1 MPGRRGSFPPNC
13 FLKVAQ
19 FTVSAA
25 SYVPSQIRVC
35 EYEWMQT
42 RLLALIVA
50 ESVVLSRSVVAVEVI
65 TPTDRQTD
73 SRAFQFGRKFRFD
86 SILATGSIF
95 FDSIWQSDKFAAC
108 TLILK

>member
-50 ESVVLSRSVVAVEVI
+50 ESVVLSRSVAAVEVI
-65 TPTDRQTD
+65 TPTDRQTVEHSNSGESFD
-73 SRAFQFGRKFRFD
+73 LIRFSLPDQFFRFD
-86 SILATGSIF
+86 LAI
-95 FDSIWQSDKFAAC
+95 
-108 TLILK
+108 